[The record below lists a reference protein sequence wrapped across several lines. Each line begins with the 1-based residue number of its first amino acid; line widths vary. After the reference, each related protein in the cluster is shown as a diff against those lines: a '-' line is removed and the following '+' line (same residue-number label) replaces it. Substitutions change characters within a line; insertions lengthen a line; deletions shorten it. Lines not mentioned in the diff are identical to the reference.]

1 MTDELRGPATDA
13 EWRAYHD
20 IRRHVLFDRRGRGTA
35 YDPNHPDDSRPGHYP
50 LILWSGTEPVAV
62 IRVDIDARVAIFR
75 RVAVREDVQRIGH
88 GRRMLTMAEQF
99 AHSRGCSRIDSHVD
113 AGAIGFYERCGFHR
127 VANEAPDAET
137 VLMTKPLSDAR
148 SRSSNDPVI
157 DWLLD
162 ADPSIRWQVMRDLTD
177 TPAEIVAAERSRVAS
192 EGWGPRLLDQ
202 QRPDGQWGDGI
213 ATPFWWSNM
222 YTLLFLR
229 DLGVDPTSARAR
241 TAIDLVRSNV
251 TWGPEFGDSPFF
263 EGEVEPCINGRVVAL
278 GAYFGERTDRLVDR
292 LLSEQLADGG
302 WNCEA
307 ERGSVRSSFHTTICV
322 LEGLLAFEQAFG
334 ATSAVTDARTRAQEY
349 LLERRLL
356 RRLST
361 GEIIKP
367 TWTQFAFPTLWHYDV
382 LRALDYL
389 RAAGVQPDARA
400 EEAVAAVIERRQGD
414 GRWLLDVRHRDTLHE
429 ELAGTVGAPNRW
441 ITLRAL
447 RVLDWYARRD

>member
-1 MTDELRGPATDA
+1 MTVTHR
-13 EWRAYHD
+13 
-20 IRRHVLFDRRGRGTA
+20 
-35 YDPNHPDDSRPGHYP
+35 DPHPRP
-50 LILWSGTEPVAV
+50 
-62 IRVDIDARVAIFR
+62 
-75 RVAVREDVQRIGH
+75 
-88 GRRMLTMAEQF
+88 
-99 AHSRGCSRIDSHVD
+99 
-113 AGAIGFYERCGFHR
+113 
-127 VANEAPDAET
+127 
-137 VLMTKPLSDAR
+137 
-148 SRSSNDPVI
+148 SNAPVI

-177 TPAEIVAAERSRVAS
+177 TPAEIVAAERSRVAL
-192 EGWGPRLLDQ
+192 EGWGRRLLDR

-213 ATPFWWSNM
+213 ATPFWWSNL

-229 DLGVDPTSARAR
+229 DLGLDPTSARAR
-241 TAIDLVRSNV
+241 TAIDRVRDHV
-251 TWGPEFGDSPFF
+251 TWGPGFGDSPFF

-278 GAYFGERTDRLVDR
+278 GAYFGERSDRLVDR

-322 LEGLLAFEQAFG
+322 LEGLLAFEMAFG
-334 ATSAVTDARTRAQEY
+334 DTPAVTDARRRAQAY

-361 GEIIKP
+361 GDIIEP
-367 TWTQFAFPTLWHYDV
+367 AWTRFAFPTLWHYDV

-389 RAAGVQPDARA
+389 RAAGVRPDARV
-400 EEAVAAVIERRQGD
+400 EEAVAIVLERRQGG
-414 GRWLLDVRHRDTLHE
+414 GRWLLDVRHHNTLHE
-429 ELAGTVGAPNRW
+429 ELAGPVGAPNRW